1 MGGVKLYFIFF
12 NYGTINKPLV
22 VGFLHTDPDGKP
34 VGLVG
39 MFVIDKLFT
48 NVVQDLLAEI
58 QDPITKVSFREIILL
73 LNPPTILEQFDNC
86 TKL

>member
-12 NYGTINKPLV
+12 NYGLINKPLV
-22 VGFLHTDPDGKP
+22 AGSLQTEPDGKP
-34 VGLVG
+34 TVLVG
-39 MFVIDKLFT
+39 ISIIDKLFT
-48 NVVQDLLAEI
+48 NVVQALLAEI

-73 LNPPTILEQFDNC
+73 LNPPTILERFDNC